1 MVRFIVL
8 SLWLVGCYPVSKDV
22 PKIGK
27 EVEAPYG
34 WTDTY
39 CPSHK
44 NEIGKKTIDGGAQSL

>member
-27 EVEAPYG
+27 EVEAPNG
-34 WTDTY
+34 WKYTY
-39 CPSHK
+39 CPKHP
-44 NEIGKKTIDGGAQSL
+44 NEKGCQ